1 LQDAGGPT
9 SPDALRTGGLELEGV
24 AIAALDDV
32 HQALGLPAGR
42 EGLAS
47 VTRLE
52 HCLSRDIDA
61 AVDEVGGGTAGR
73 GKKVFMPDLQ
83 SR

>member
-47 VTRLE
+47 VTVSSTAFRVISMLPSMRL
-52 HCLSRDIDA
+52 A
-61 AVDEVGGGTAGR
+61 AARPAEA
-73 GKKVFMPDLQ
+73 KKVFMPDLQ